1 MSKILDGIIGLT
13 VGDSI
18 GVTVEFKSREELKIN
33 PVTDMIGNGTSNMPI
48 GSWSDDTSMT

>member
-18 GVTVEFKSREELKIN
+18 GVTVEFKLREELKIN
-33 PVTDMIGNGTSNMPI
+33 PVTDMIGNGTYNMPI
-48 GSWSDDTSMT
+48 RSWSDDTSMT